1 MIKEILDI
9 FAKIKPEAW
18 VGLIGVTI
26 GAFISI
32 FGVWLTNR
40 SSIKHLLIQLN
51 NQKSIKATEVKREKL
66 EELYV
71 LVDKWLNAMAGKY
84 LMLSL
89 VMEGQ
94 IDYSQYL
101 DQVVEDGEIQNLNF
115 SRLEM
120 IVDIYCH
127 DLELD
132 YQKLMSARDDLGD
145 ITSAHKSA
153 YKSGDIDGKK
163 YLVPYNLAMKNLEI
177 LGSSFKKEV
186 AKHAKC
192 T

>member
-1 MIKEILDI
+1 MTEEILDI

-18 VGLIGVTI
+18 IGLIGVTI

-51 NQKSIKATEVKREKL
+51 NEKSIKATELKREKL
-66 EELYV
+66 EELYI

-89 VMEGQ
+89 VMKGQ
-94 IDYSQYL
+94 IDYNQYL
-101 DQVVEDGEIQNLNF
+101 DQVVEDGEKQNLNF

-120 IVDIYCH
+120 IVDIYCR

-132 YQKLMSARDDLGD
+132 YQKLMSARDGLSD

-153 YKSGDIDGKK
+153 YKSGDIEGKK
-163 YLVPYNLAMKNLEI
+163 YLVPYNLAMKNLER

-186 AKHAKC
+186 AKYARR